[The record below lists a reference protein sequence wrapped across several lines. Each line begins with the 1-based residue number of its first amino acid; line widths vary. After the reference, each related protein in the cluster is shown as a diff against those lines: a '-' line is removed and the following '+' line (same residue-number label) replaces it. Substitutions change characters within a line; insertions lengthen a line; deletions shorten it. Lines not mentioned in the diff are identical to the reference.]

1 MIIRVERNKNY
12 TVMSNHHLR
21 NRQLS
26 LAAKGLMS
34 YMLSCTDTWKHSER
48 SLATMHGCGR
58 QKIRTALK
66 DLESAG
72 YLVRKQERDEKG
84 RMAQIEYILYEQPP
98 DSSANTSENPEPWSG
113 KPTTEKPTAENPT
126 VRNTKRKKY
135 QNNNN
140 VTARELERVEALT
153 EQYHLEKCYVPVV
166 AGFITEYGLEAVR
179 RAIPYCQSRA
189 KSNLM
194 GYLHTVL
201 EHGAILPE
209 PSSGADHD
217 YIPVPIESELA
228 EDFESL
234 SPRIRMYA
242 EKCLGRQKNCEKS

>member
-1 MIIRVERNKNY
+1 
-12 TVMSNHHLR
+12 MSNHHLR

-66 DLESAG
+66 DLETAG

-126 VRNTKRKKY
+126 VRNTKKKKY

-140 VTARELERVEALT
+140 VTAQDAQNAIALT
-153 EQYHLEKCYVPVV
+153 AQYHLAECYVPVV
-166 AGFITEYGLEAVR
+166 AGFIGEYSLEAVQ

-209 PSSGADHD
+209 PSSDTGHD
-217 YIPVPIESELA
+217 YVPVPVETELA
-228 EDFESL
+228 EDFGNM
-234 SPRIRMYA
+234 SPKIRMYA
-242 EKCLGRQKNCEKS
+242 EKCLGRQKNCETS

>member
-1 MIIRVERNKNY
+1 
-12 TVMSNHHLR
+12 
-21 NRQLS
+21 
-26 LAAKGLMS
+26 
-34 YMLSCTDTWKHSER
+34 
-48 SLATMHGCGR
+48 
-58 QKIRTALK
+58 
-66 DLESAG
+66 
-72 YLVRKQERDEKG
+72 
-84 RMAQIEYILYEQPP
+84 MAQIEYILYERPP

-140 VTARELERVEALT
+140 VTARELEHVEALT
-153 EQYHLEKCYVPVV
+153 EQYHLVKCYVPVV

-179 RAIPYCQSRA
+179 RAILYCQSRA
-189 KSNLM
+189 TTNMM

-217 YIPVPIESELA
+217 YISVPIESELTKN
-228 EDFESL
+228 FESL
-234 SPRIRMYA
+234 SSRIHIYA
-242 EKCLGRQKNCEKS
+242 EKCLGHQKNCEKS